1 MPGKEAK
8 TVPIKW
14 SAVGVNE
21 AMDKVEH
28 QINLADSFLSEAKV
42 RAQEARKIA
51 NLPLYVDQRL
61 VRLICDIERIDN
73 VRSAIEAVRKSI
85 PDGAI
90 EAEQERLKKGSQQS
104 LI

>member
-1 MPGKEAK
+1 
-8 TVPIKW
+8 
-14 SAVGVNE
+14 
-21 AMDKVEH
+21 MDKVEH
-28 QINLADSFLSEAKV
+28 QINLADSFLAEAK
-42 RAQEARKIA
+42 AKAEEARKIA

>member
-1 MPGKEAK
+1 MP
-8 TVPIKW
+8 IRW
-14 SAVGVNE
+14 SAVGVSE
-21 AMDKVEH
+21 AMDRVEH
-28 QINLADSFLSEAKV
+28 QINLADSFLSEAK
-42 RAQEARKIA
+42 AKAEEARQIA

-61 VRLICDIERIDN
+61 VRLISDIERLDN

-85 PDGAI
+85 PDGAM

>member
-1 MPGKEAK
+1 
-8 TVPIKW
+8 
-14 SAVGVNE
+14 
-21 AMDKVEH
+21 VEH
-28 QINLADSFLSEAKV
+28 QINLADSFLAEAK
-42 RAQEARKIA
+42 AKAEEARKIA